1 MMEQASSGFAAID
14 AAELAAFAA
23 RLFVARGMKAEH
35 ASQVAD
41 VLVWADL
48 RGVDSHGVER
58 LPSYLSLIE
67 RGQMNPHGEPRLDDV
82 APALFRIDA
91 DRAAGP
97 VPMIMAADE
106 AVLRART
113 FGVATGVVCR
123 SAHTG
128 AVGYYVQRA
137 ARQGFIAIVMGSGPP
152 LMAYHGAR
160 TASLSTSPFAI
171 GVPGGPDGA
180 IVLDMATSV
189 ASNGKL
195 KQARRDKT
203 PIPLGWALDA
213 NGAPTTDPANAA
225 ISLPIGGPKGAGLG
239 LMFECVTSVL
249 AGAPLLANMLGPGKT
264 SFHMQSETFIAID
277 ATKLCARNDYE
288 QDIAALASVL
298 KGLPRAEEGQ
308 PIRLPGERSEDE
320 ARRRSRDGVP
330 VSKRLGEQLIE
341 LAQTCGVQPP
351 IFKNW
356 QGAKTC

>member
-1 MMEQASSGFAAID
+1 MTQKASSGVRAID
-14 AAELAAFAA
+14 PAELAAFAA
-23 RLFVARGMKAEH
+23 RLFVSRGMVPEH
-35 ASQVAD
+35 AAQVGD

-67 RGQMNPHGEPRLDDV
+67 RGQMNPKGAPRLEDA

-106 AVLRART
+106 AVRRART
-113 FGVATGVVCR
+113 YGVATGVVCR

-128 AVGYYVQRA
+128 AIGYYAQKA

-160 TASLSTSPFAI
+160 VASLSTSPLAI

-195 KQARRDKT
+195 KQARREKK
-203 PIPLGWALDA
+203 PIPTGWALDA
-213 NGAPTTDPANAA
+213 NGEPTTNPDNAA

-249 AGAPLLANMLGPGKT
+249 AGAPLLANMLGAGKK
-264 SFHMQSETFIAID
+264 SFHMQSEMFIAID
-277 ATKLCARNDYE
+277 ASKFRALASYE
-288 QDIAALASVL
+288 DDVAALANVI
-298 KGLPRAEEGQ
+298 KGLPRAHEDQE
-308 PIRLPGERSEDE
+308 IRLPGERSESE
-320 ARRRSRDGVP
+320 ARSRMRAGVP
-330 VSKRLGEQLIE
+330 ISPRLRAQLME
-341 LAQTCGVQPP
+341 LAETCGVRPP
-351 IFKNW
+351 EFK
-356 QGAKTC
+356 A

>member
-1 MMEQASSGFAAID
+1 MTQAAGSEAGKITAP
-14 AAELAAFAA
+14 ELAAFAS
-23 RLFVARGMKAEH
+23 RLFVSRGMAPEH
-35 ASQVAD
+35 AAQVAD

-67 RGQMNPHGEPRLDDV
+67 RGQMNPKGAPRLEDV

-97 VPMIMAADE
+97 VPMIMAVDE
-106 AVLRART
+106 AARRART
-113 FGVATGVVCR
+113 FGVATGLVCR

-128 AVGYYVQRA
+128 AVGYYAQRA
-137 ARQGFIAIVMGSGPP
+137 ARQGFVAIVMGSGPP

-160 TASLSTSPFAI
+160 AASLSTSPLSI

-195 KQARRDKT
+195 KQAQREKK

-213 NGAPTTDPANAA
+213 QGAPTTDPMQAA
-225 ISLPIGGPKGAGLG
+225 IALPIGGPKGAGLG

-249 AGAPLLANMLGPGKT
+249 AGAPLLANMLGPGNKP
-264 SFHMQSETFIAID
+264 FHMQSEMFIAID
-277 ATKLCARNDYE
+277 ASRFRAKDDYE
-288 QDIAALASVL
+288 RDVAALADVIKS
-298 KGLPRAEEGQ
+298 LPRTEESEA
-308 PIRLPGERSEDE
+308 IRLPGERSEGE
-320 ARRRSRDGVP
+320 ARRRERNGVP
-330 VSKRLGEQLIE
+330 ISPRLRAQLIE
-341 LAQTCGVQPP
+341 LAETCGVQPP
-351 IFKNW
+351 AFN
-356 QGAKTC
+356 A

>member
-1 MMEQASSGFAAID
+1 MTQGAGSQNSMID
-14 AAELAAFAA
+14 AQELAAFAA
-23 RLFVARGMKAEH
+23 RLFTSHGMAVEH
-35 ASQVAD
+35 AAQVAD

-48 RGVDSHGVER
+48 RGIDSHGVER

-67 RGQMNPHGEPRLDDV
+67 RGQMNATAAPRLDDV

-106 AVLRART
+106 ATRRART

-123 SAHTG
+123 TAHTG

-137 ARQGFIAIVMGSGPP
+137 ARQGFVAMVMGSGPP

-160 TASLSTSPFAI
+160 VASLSTSPLAI

-180 IVLDMATSV
+180 ILLDMATSV

-195 KQARRDKT
+195 KQARREKKA
-203 PIPLGWALDA
+203 IPLGWALDA
-213 NGAPTTDPANAA
+213 DGAPTSDPEEAA

-249 AGAPLLANMLGPGKT
+249 AGAPLLANMLGPGKK
-264 SFHMQSETFIAID
+264 SFHMQSQMFIAID
-277 ATKLCARNDYE
+277 ASKFRALSDYE
-288 QDIAALASVL
+288 SDIAALANVI
-298 KGLPRAEEGQ
+298 KGLPRSDESQ
-308 PIRLPGERSEDE
+308 SIRLPGERSESE
-320 ARRRSRDGVP
+320 ARLRARNGVP
-330 VSKRLGEQLIE
+330 ISPRLRAQLNE
-341 LAQTCGVQPP
+341 LADTCGVKPP
-351 IFKNW
+351 TFTN
-356 QGAKTC
+356 

>member
-1 MMEQASSGFAAID
+1 MTNAAGSGTGAID
-14 AAELAAFAA
+14 AADLAAFAA
-23 RLFVARGMKAEH
+23 RLFVSRGMSQAH
-35 ASQVAD
+35 AAQAAD

-48 RGVDSHGVER
+48 RGIDSHGVER

-67 RGQMNPHGEPRLDDV
+67 RGQMNPKGAPRLDDV

-106 AVLRART
+106 AMRRART
-113 FGVATGVVCR
+113 FGVAAGLVCR

-137 ARQGFIAIVMGSGPP
+137 ARQGFVAMVMGSGPP

-160 TASLSTSPFAI
+160 AASLSTSPLAI
-171 GVPGGPDGA
+171 AVPGGPDGA

-195 KQARRDKT
+195 KQAQREKQ
-203 PIPLGWALDA
+203 PIPPGWALDA
-213 NGAPTTDPANAA
+213 DGAPTTDPMKAA

-249 AGAPLLANMLGPGKT
+249 AGAPLLANMLGPGKK
-264 SFHMQSETFIAID
+264 SFHMQSELFIAID
-277 ATKLCARNDYE
+277 AAKLRTRDDYE
-288 QDIAALASVL
+288 SDITALAQVI
-298 KGLPRAEEGQ
+298 KGLPRADDSQ

-320 ARRRSRDGVP
+320 ARRRTRDGVP
-330 VSKRLGEQLIE
+330 ISQRLRAQLVE
-341 LAQTCGVQPP
+341 LAGACGVEPP
-351 IFKNW
+351 SFK
-356 QGAKTC
+356 T